1 MKKQFNFSPLVLI
14 AVALMST
21 LMLAL
26 FFGIASAGIPP
37 PTCLPDG
44 RPAFEIV
51 RGPENLEI
59 TILAIE
65 QNGTENKIKG
75 KLDAQGNGTIPFGEP
90 GVLVQ
95 ASPGGFRGLPG
106 SGWGVQERQVRI
118 PAGDDTEHLGRFKAK
133 LGTHT
138 ECDHGLVDPLVLKT
152 QRQKEVRR

>member
-1 MKKQFNFSPLVLI
+1 MKKQFTFSPLVLI

-90 GVLVQ
+90 GVLYTQVLVGF
-95 ASPGGFRGLPG
+95 AGYPGPVGEFKNVKCDPPQTTLQSILEDPKRN
-106 SGWGVQERQVRI
+106 WGRI
-118 PAGDDTEHLGRFKAK
+118 QNVITDWL
-133 LGTHT
+133 THWF
-138 ECDHGLVDPLVLKT
+138 
-152 QRQKEVRR
+152 